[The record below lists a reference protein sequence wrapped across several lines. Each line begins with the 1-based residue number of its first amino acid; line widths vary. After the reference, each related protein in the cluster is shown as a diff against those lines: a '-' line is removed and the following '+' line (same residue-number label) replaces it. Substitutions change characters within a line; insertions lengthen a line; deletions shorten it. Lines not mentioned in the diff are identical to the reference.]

1 MKEEWRAVTGYDGF
15 YEVSN
20 FGRVRNLAVY
30 SYKYKRVIVRKEPRL
45 INPCLTYDGYLR
57 VVLSKYGKK
66 KHFTVHRL
74 VALVFLPNNDNLPEV
89 NHKDENHKNNC
100 VWNLEWCTR
109 KYNANYGTLPKRIS
123 EWQTNS
129 RVRSKAVFQYTL
141 DGEFISAY
149 PSQRE
154 AGRVTGI
161 NSDTIGSVCRGT
173 GKTAGGF
180 KWSFAL

>member
-1 MKEEWRAVTGYDGF
+1 MKEEWRAVTGYEGF

-20 FGRVRNLAVY
+20 FGNVRNLAVY
-30 SYKYKRVIVRKEPRL
+30 SYKYKKVIIRKEPRL
-45 INPCLTYDGYLR
+45 LKLCTTNDGYLR

-66 KHFTVHRL
+66 QHFAVHRL
-74 VALVFLPNNDNLPEV
+74 VALVFIPNIKDLPEV

-123 EWQTNS
+123 IWQTNS

-141 DGEFISAY
+141 DGEFVSAY

-161 NSDTIGSVCRGT
+161 NSDTIGNVCRGK

-180 KWSFAL
+180 IFKFAQ